1 MASETPDQRPDRV
14 ELVELEPGN
23 PPKHDELGSS
33 SESEGDEM
41 EDFTAVMASMK
52 LDQVAV
58 YASQIR
64 KCVQPD
70 NPAEAFIVIEI
81 GSPMFGSF
89 NLLYPVI
96 FEDGV
101 RWLLKVPA
109 NGTQDQFSDADA
121 ESLRSEALTMRLLRK
136 ETTIPL
142 PEVFA
147 FENSCENQLNC
158 PFILISFIEGKRLSD
173 VWFDKISPKDVVQAR
188 RTRSLQNIAASMIQL
203 GKYSFGKGGS
213 LIFDKQDQLSEIGS
227 MHFTDSAAM
236 LKRLINNDPDESPVY
251 IEAGP
256 FSDPKAYY
264 TCRLDHRGEQD
275 KTFETGELKLLQMF
289 FDSMQEPCDG
299 QKPFVLAHPD
309 FDIQNFLVSEDGEL
323 LGIIDWDGVCSVPR
337 TVGNERFPGW
347 LTRDWD
353 PTVYLWNED
362 MEQGIKPDGI
372 VWEDSPDALK
382 QFRYVYASVM
392 RTHQHNEAGTTTAT
406 LTTNSLIY
414 ENLLIAAG
422 EPLSMTEIVMKAFK
436 EISALVQEDLQQQA
450 EQNDESEIEEEH
462 FDVFSVLEALGEK

>member
-1 MASETPDQRPDRV
+1 
-14 ELVELEPGN
+14 
-23 PPKHDELGSS
+23 
-33 SESEGDEM
+33 
-41 EDFTAVMASMK
+41 MASMK
-52 LDQVAV
+52 LDQVPV

-64 KCVQPD
+64 KSLQPD
-70 NPAEAFIVIEI
+70 NPAEAFIVTEI

-96 FEDGV
+96 FEDGL

-109 NGTQDQFSDADA
+109 TGTPDQFSDADA

-158 PFILISFIEGKRLSD
+158 PFILISFIEGKKLSD
-173 VWFDKISPKDVVQAR
+173 VWFDKTSPKDVVHAR
-188 RTRSLQNIAASMIQL
+188 RTRSLQDIAASMIQL
-203 GKYSFGKGGS
+203 DKYSFDKGGS
-213 LIFDKQDQLSEIGS
+213 LVFDKQDQLYDIGS
-227 MHFTDSAAM
+227 MRFTDSAAM
-236 LKRLINNDPDESPVY
+236 LKRLINNDPDDSPIY

-264 TCRLDHRGEQD
+264 TCRLDNRGEQGT
-275 KTFETGELKLLQMF
+275 TFETGELHLLRMF
-289 FDSMQEPCDG
+289 FDSMEKPCDG
-299 QKPFVLAHPD
+299 RKPFVLEHPD
-309 FDIQNFLVSEDGEL
+309 FDIQNFIVSEEGEL

-353 PTVYLWNED
+353 PTVYVWNED

-372 VWEDSPDALK
+372 VWEDSPDSLK
-382 QFRYVYASVM
+382 LYRSVYASAM
-392 RTHQHNEAGTTTAT
+392 RTHQHNKTGTTTAT

-422 EPLSMTEIVMKAFK
+422 EPLSMNEIVMKVFE
-436 EISALVQEDLQQQA
+436 EIAALVQEDLQQQA
-450 EQNDESEIEEEH
+450 EKNDESENEED
-462 FDVFSVLEALGEK
+462 FDVFSVLEALGENRLSENYRKVLMLGIQKLVEGSAEL